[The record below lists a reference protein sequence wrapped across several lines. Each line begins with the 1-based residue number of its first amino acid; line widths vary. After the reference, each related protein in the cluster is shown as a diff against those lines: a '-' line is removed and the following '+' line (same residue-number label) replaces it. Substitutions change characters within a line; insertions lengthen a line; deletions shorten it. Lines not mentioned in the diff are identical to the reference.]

1 MSKLGSLYIRLGE
14 PEGDMGGC
22 CETADW
28 AADEIERLRKENA
41 QLAALLQEA
50 IEEQGYEEYSAA
62 QARAE
67 YECGY
72 YIMDWVAR
80 TIEAITKARGEA

>member
-41 QLAALLQEA
+41 QLKTELMDAAHIA
-50 IEEQGYEEYSAA
+50 FVAAA
-62 QARAE
+62 QMER
-67 YECGY
+67 
-72 YIMDWVAR
+72 R
-80 TIEAITKARGEA
+80 ARGES